1 MYLSVVRKIS
11 PDTKTACAKPGC
23 RSDPCRDGAC
33 SAISSPGTSSASGLT
48 APRWASPDAAMS
60 GLDVADGLPTGG
72 GQVTLVCP
80 LRMSAIDVVD
90 GARSRHRCAIG

>member
-23 RSDPCRDGAC
+23 RSDP
-33 SAISSPGTSSASGLT
+33 SATVRARRSARPGTSSASGLT

-60 GLDVADGLPTGG
+60 RLDVADGLPTVG

-80 LRMSAIDVVD
+80 ILACPPQKLDLGDLGRVRA
-90 GARSRHRCAIG
+90 